1 MNQSLLSDDPTGT
14 QGKRKILLV
23 GKSRVTQS
31 LLVSNLNLKVCEK
44 EANLLMPTESKVKQ
58 YLTNVLI

>member
-14 QGKRKILLV
+14 QCKKKILLA
-23 GKSRVTQS
+23 GKSRVNQS
-31 LLVSNLNLKVCEK
+31 LLVSNLNLKGCEK
-44 EANLLMPTESKVKQ
+44 EANLSMPTGRKVKQ